1 MLILGTKSVSG
12 NLILNYNSDGIVLL
26 SKIIEYR
33 MMQLLVYQQRK
44 SFEIL
49 KGSCNI
55 LKCMDAYYEWWSY
68 SGRGITFYQQQSAFL

>member
-12 NLILNYNSDGIVLL
+12 NLILNYNSDGISRIFL

-55 LKCMDAYYEWWSY
+55 NFKMH
-68 SGRGITFYQQQSAFL
+68 GRIL